1 MLDQIF
7 RAQIPNTL
15 MFDLLDQICLKTDK
29 YYFVDINAYKKMI
42 YANLHKPFI
51 ENVKPYYHLAKQKY
65 LEREMTYASFTNIIR
80 QICKHGDIGI
90 TSEIKYNRSQHYT
103 NFFIIIP
110 DSDGGIKLLDVSK

>member
-15 MFDLLDQICLKTDK
+15 LFDLLDQVCLKTEK

-42 YANLHKPFI
+42 YTNLHKPFI
-51 ENVKPYYHLAKQKY
+51 EQVKPYYHLAKQKY

-103 NFFIIIP
+103 NFFVFFTPLDIIEQ
-110 DSDGGIKLLDVSK
+110 